1 VPLLAFIM
9 PVQVATPLAVM
20 LSITVAAIVVIQD
33 WKRIHFRSAAWLIAS
48 SAVGI
53 PLGVWLLSS
62 RHTLAVKCGLGAVI
76 LLFSIYSLVGRK
88 PPELHSDRLAW
99 LLGCGLLAGILGG
112 AYGINGPALVVY
124 GSMRRWSPQHF
135 RATLQ
140 AYFLPASLL
149 GIISYGMSGLLVHAV
164 TRDYLFSLPVAIPA
178 VFVGRI
184 INHRLSGGAFLKY
197 VYAGL
202 AGIGA
207 LLLAQAITGRI

>member
-1 VPLLAFIM
+1 M
-9 PVQVATPLAVM
+9 PVQVATPLAVL

-33 WKRIHFRSAAWLIAS
+33 WKQIHFRSAAWLIAS

-62 RHTLAVKCGLGAVI
+62 SHTRAVKCGLGALI
-76 LLFSIYSLVGRK
+76 LLFSVYSLVGRK
-88 PPELHSDRLAW
+88 PPQLHRDHRGW
-99 LLGCGLLAGILGG
+99 LLGCGLLAGVLGG

-124 GSMRRWSPQHF
+124 GSMRRWTPQHF

-149 GIISYGMSGLLVHAV
+149 GILSYGMSGLLVPAV
-164 TRDYLFSLPVAIPA
+164 TRDYLLALPVAIPA
-178 VFVGRI
+178 VFLGRV
-184 INHRLSGGAFLKY
+184 INHRFSGAAFLKY

-202 AGIGA
+202 AAVGA
-207 LLLAQAITGRI
+207 LLLAQAIAGRI